1 MSSDAQARST
11 RPGAARPGGRTA
23 RTRERVLDAVTSL
36 LLEEGYEALTV
47 DAVAARSGVHRTTVY
62 RRWRDT
68 GSLLADSLDAAR
80 EQTWEPPDTGT
91 LLGDLTGINRQIV
104 AALTEDPSITRALIA
119 ASFRSPAA
127 ARALR
132 SFWEDRYAR
141 AAVAVERAARRGE
154 AAGNVD
160 ARTVLIASC
169 APIFYELAVM
179 RSPATE
185 DIAERYARAGV
196 AVAAR
201 RP

>member
-1 MSSDAQARST
+1 MSSDAQASSVP
-11 RPGAARPGGRTA
+11 PGAARPGGRTA
-23 RTRERVLDAVTSL
+23 RTRDRVLDAVASL
-36 LLEEGYEALTV
+36 LLDGGYDALTV

-68 GSLLADSLDAAR
+68 GTLLADSLDAAR
-80 EQTWEPPDTGT
+80 EQTWEPPDTGS
-91 LLGDLTGINRQIV
+91 LLGDLIGINRQIV
-104 AALTEDPSITRALIA
+104 AALTEEPSITRALIT

-127 ARALR
+127 AHALR

-154 AAGNVD
+154 ATADVD

-179 RSPATE
+179 RCPAPD
-185 DIAERYARAGV
+185 DIAERYARVGA